1 MQTPLYPRPPG
12 RDSPGAAISN
22 GTHKLEIEYH
32 NSIKGI
38 VSREWGGLQTI
49 LLDRLEVFNISAS
62 WLFLFV
68 SAFSYRIFKN
78 GRLSGASFQHNF

>member
-1 MQTPLYPRPPG
+1 MFIIKTLL
-12 RDSPGAAISN
+12 SN
-22 GTHKLEIEYH
+22 FYTCDTSTCFEKL
-32 NSIKGI
+32 KGI

-68 SAFSYRIFKN
+68 SAFSYRIFIN
-78 GRLSGASFQHNF
+78 GRLSGASFQHNL